1 MLIMKK
7 KNGHS
12 FKTTANSGNTGFLQ
26 VNAKTVAVL
35 YNTALKVH

>member
-1 MLIMKK
+1 MIKILKAFNKIE
-7 KNGHS
+7 
-12 FKTTANSGNTGFLQ
+12 TTANSGNTGFLQ